1 MGVLQMHG
9 LHRDRNSVDR
19 RQGKI
24 WIRDSKKLPKGA
36 YGEVSGKD
44 YVPYI
49 TDKSRTG
56 GNVAVLIIG
65 IILAA
70 IFAASTTY
78 SGMKAGLTVAAG
90 IPGAIIGSAFVGAFA
105 RSKGILG
112 KNLIQGM
119 SSGGES
125 VASGF
130 IFVLPAVILIGS
142 QITFLEG
149 LAVGVGGVLFGIGI
163 AAIVHNYLIVEEH
176 GKLMYPESMAISE
189 TLVASEA
196 GGDSI
201 KYMGIGFVI
210 SGFITVL
217 TGSFLNVAN
226 NVMSLVGSKFY
237 KWKFDIEV
245 NPLLLGIGFI
255 VGLEVSLTMFAGSIL
270 SNFGIAPLIGYFT
283 DMAKDGAMVWNNPAM
298 PLNQMDVG
306 AISSSYVK
314 YIGAGM
320 MLCGGIIGAIKL
332 IPTIIASIKETLK
345 AKSSAG
351 EGEEGSSIQMI
362 LLLGGVVIGFLA
374 AFLISGNIVMAIIG
388 AIISLLLS
396 LLFVIVAG
404 RLTGTIGTSNLP
416 VSGMTIASLVI
427 VTLVFVIMGWTDLE
441 ANKSLLL
448 FGSFIVVAIAIA
460 GGYTQSQKVTYII
473 GGSKNEMQRYF
484 TIASIVGVIVVVGVI
499 LLLSDQL
506 RATGDN
512 VQFAL
517 PQANLMSTLTSG
529 IMSGS
534 LPWVMII
541 VGVFMAIVL
550 YALNLPIMT
559 IAIGFYLPIA
569 TTSIILVGALIRLF
583 VELVSKTEKEKE
595 VKVSNGI
602 SLSSGLVAGGSII
615 GLIGIILQVTGVVT
629 PKVPSGF
636 AATNSMAI
644 ALLVVLV
651 VLTAL
656 PIVLSKVK
664 NNEQE

>member
-1 MGVLQMHG
+1 M
-9 LHRDRNSVDR
+9 N
-19 RQGKI
+19 
-24 WIRDSKKLPKGA
+24 KKLPKGA

-105 RSKGILG
+105 RQKGILG

-149 LAVGVGGVLFGIGI
+149 LAVGVGGVLFGIGV

-345 AKSSAG
+345 AKSSSG
-351 EGEEGSSIQMI
+351 DGEEGSSIQMI
-362 LLLGGVVIGFLA
+362 LLLGGVVVGFLA

-550 YALNLPIMT
+550 YALKLPIMT

-615 GLIGIILQVTGVVT
+615 GLIGIILQVTGVIT

-656 PIVLSKVK
+656 PIILSKVK

>member
-1 MGVLQMHG
+1 M
-9 LHRDRNSVDR
+9 N
-19 RQGKI
+19 
-24 WIRDSKKLPKGA
+24 KKLPKGA

-142 QITFLEG
+142 QITFFEG

-583 VELVSKTEKEKE
+583 VELVSRTEKEKE

-651 VLTAL
+651 VLTTL

>member
-1 MGVLQMHG
+1 M
-9 LHRDRNSVDR
+9 DF
-19 RQGKI
+19 
-24 WIRDSKKLPKGA
+24 LPKGA

-142 QITFLEG
+142 QITFFEG